1 MSRMRSCIRHAV
13 EIVGVLVV
21 AAAAGTT
28 VHGDDGDVINVMMV
42 TSYKRDGRSRA
53 CAPSS

>member
-21 AAAAGTT
+21 AAVAGTT
-28 VHGDDGDVINVMMV
+28 VHGDDGDVIKVMMV
-42 TSYKRDGRSRA
+42 RSHECDDGDVI
-53 CAPSS
+53 